1 MKALSKLL
9 RNKDGSLE
17 LFRAVFLITTLLLLV
32 LGSSALWAHLNAPTV
47 VHTFTAR
54 ITALGQC
61 AQGGRRSTGRCSFQA
76 TDADGRQFNFR
87 TRTPRNLGEHLVLE
101 VACAKQE
108 EECHVRLKSS

>member
-1 MKALSKLL
+1 MMLRKLL
-9 RNKDGSLE
+9 YNKDGTLE
-17 LFRAVFLITTLLLLV
+17 FFGAAFFITTLLLLV
-32 LGSSALWAHLNAPTV
+32 LGSSALWAHLNEPTV

-61 AQGGRRSTGRCSFQA
+61 APGGRSAGRCSFQA

-101 VACAKQE
+101 VACTKQE
-108 EECHVRLKSS
+108 EECHVRLKSD